1 MESFLVH
8 HAFDLSAKVCSNK
21 TALFF
26 QEESISYESLYIST
40 NQLANCLRTNGIKR
54 GDRVSLILPKS
65 IHSIQAILATLKSD
79 AIYVPIDPKS
89 PLERAGEI
97 IDNCSPSAI
106 ICNSSTLEVVRSLL
120 PMVSYQPKIVMLD
133 SNENEASKQN
143 IIGQEEILRAERDK
157 PKYSNI
163 DQDIAYIVYTS
174 GSTGKPKGVAIS
186 HRNIQQYIKWAI
198 EYFKINFEANILNT
212 SPLHFDMS
220 TFDIY
225 CALQTGASLTVIPEQ
240 ILMFPIR
247 LIQIIDKRK
256 ITIWK
261 GTSSLLSYL
270 AKCHALNPQQM
281 RSLRKI
287 IFSGEPLPTKY
298 LIEWM
303 KAYPGKEFYNAY
315 GPTECTGIST
325 CYRVES
331 LPKDPSSP
339 VPIGKA
345 CSNKE
350 IFALSEGG
358 TLAKV
363 NEVGELYIRGS
374 CLSPG
379 YWNDEEKTTKAFLRN
394 PLNEDFEEKVY
405 RTGDLV
411 KQLADGNYVFVG
423 RKDQQIK
430 YRGFRIEL
438 GEIEVALQSLPYVK
452 DGAVIFIKDA
462 EWESS
467 KIIGFV
473 EADEENLDRMSE
485 DLKRLIPKYMIPA
498 RILPLKNL
506 PRTKNGK
513 VDRQFLISAYLKGER
528 IPIPPSS
535 IQSNV

>member
-8 HAFDLSAKVCSNK
+8 HAFDHSAKVFSDR
-21 TALFF
+21 TAVFF
-26 QEESISYESLYIST
+26 QEESISYENLYIST
-40 NQLANCLRTNGIKR
+40 NRLANCLRKNGIKR

-65 IHSIQAILATLKSD
+65 IHSIQAILAILKSD

-89 PLERAGEI
+89 PLERAREI
-97 IDNCSPSAI
+97 IEDCSPYVI

-120 PMVSYQPKIVMLD
+120 PMVSYHPKIVILD
-133 SNENEASKQN
+133 SNENEASREN
-143 IIGQEEILRAERDK
+143 VIGQEEILRAEPNN

-163 DQDIAYIVYTS
+163 DQDIAYILYTS
-174 GSTGKPKGVAIS
+174 GSTGKPKGVIIS
-186 HRNIQQYIKWAI
+186 HHNIQQYINWAI
-198 EYFKINFEANILNT
+198 EYFNINSEENILNT

-225 CALQTGASLTVIPEQ
+225 CALQTGASLTIVPEQ
-240 ILMFPIR
+240 ILIFPIR
-247 LIQIIDKRK
+247 LIGIIEKRK

-261 GTSSLLSYL
+261 AAASIFSYL
-270 AKCHALNPQQM
+270 AKLNALNPHQM
-281 RSLRKI
+281 KSLRKI

-303 KAYPGKEFYNAY
+303 KTYPGKEFYNAY
-315 GPTECTGIST
+315 GPSECTGIST

-331 LPKDPSSP
+331 LPTDPSSP

-350 IFALSEGG
+350 ILALSEGG

-363 NEVGELYIRGS
+363 NEVAELYIRGS
-374 CLSPG
+374 SLSSG
-379 YWNDEEKTTKAFLRN
+379 YWNAPDKTTKAFLRN
-394 PLNEDFEEKVY
+394 PLNEDYEERVY

-430 YRGFRIEL
+430 YMGFRIEL

-452 DGAVIFIKDA
+452 DGAVIPIKNA
-462 EWESS
+462 AWESPE
-467 KIIGFV
+467 IIAFV
-473 EADEENLDRMSE
+473 ETERENLDQISE
-485 DLKRLIPKYMIPA
+485 DLKRIIPKYMIPSK
-498 RILPLKNL
+498 IHPLKNL

-513 VDRQFLISAYLKGER
+513 VDRQFLMNAYLNGEK

-535 IQSNV
+535 V